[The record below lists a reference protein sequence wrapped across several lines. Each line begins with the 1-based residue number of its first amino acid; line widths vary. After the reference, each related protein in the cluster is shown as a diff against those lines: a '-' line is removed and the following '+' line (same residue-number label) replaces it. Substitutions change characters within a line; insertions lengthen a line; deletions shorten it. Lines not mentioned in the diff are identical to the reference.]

1 MKGTKWTI
9 KELPE
14 TERPREK
21 LIAHGVDALSNDE
34 LIAVIIRT
42 GSSTE
47 TAVDVGGKVLALDKT
62 GLRYLMDTTLEELMT
77 IKGVGECKASQILA
91 AIELG
96 KRISYEQGMAKV
108 KVGSPKSVSMLFED
122 MKYLKKEHFRVL
134 LLDVKNQVIS
144 VEEISIGTLNSAIV
158 HPRDVFKVA
167 IKKNAN
173 AIILVHNHPSGDT
186 SPSNEDI
193 RVTNRLLKV
202 GELVG
207 IKVLDHLIIGDSRY
221 LSFKEE
227 KLM

>member
-21 LIAHGVDALSNDE
+21 LIRNGVESLANDE
-34 LIAVIIRT
+34 LIGIIIRT
-42 GSSTE
+42 GNSTE
-47 TAVDVGGKVLALDKT
+47 TAVDLGRKILSLDET
-62 GLRYLMDTTLEELMT
+62 GLRYLMDTTLEELMS
-77 IKGVGECKASQILA
+77 IKGIGECKASQILA
-91 AIELG
+91 TIELG
-96 KRISYEQGMAKV
+96 KRISYEQGLAKI
-108 KVGSPKSVSMLFED
+108 KVGSPKSVSKIFED

-173 AIILVHNHPSGDT
+173 AMILIHNHPSGDT
-186 SPSNEDI
+186 APSGEDI
-193 RVTNRLLKV
+193 KITERLLEV
-202 GELVG
+202 GDVVG
-207 IKVLDHLIIGDSRY
+207 IKVLDHLIIGDSKY

-227 KLM
+227 RLM